1 MVNVKE
7 RIIEKVNNIQDPQ
20 LLEELLQAVE
30 LESEIEHSYELTR
43 EEKTAI
49 DEGIDQADS
58 GNLYSTSDASEL
70 VQKWLKK

>member
-7 RIIEKVNNIQDPQ
+7 RIIEKVNNIQDPI
-20 LLEELLQAVE
+20 LLEELLQAVG
-30 LESEIEHSYELTR
+30 LESEIEHSYELTQ

-49 DEGIDQADS
+49 DEGIDDAES
-58 GNLYSTSDASEL
+58 GKVYSNSEASEL